1 MRANSP
7 FSLLILGASVK
18 IQNECSVWM
27 GRSEM
32 E

>member
-1 MRANSP
+1 MCHSP
-7 FSLLILGASVK
+7 FSLLIFDASVK